1 MGKSKRPDTPLA
13 DTPENEKSKF
23 DLKTALADINTRI
36 SARQE
41 AMNESMQK
49 SNAARA
55 ARSKQRRNVAGE
67 GSRLSGLATF
77 ASTTG
82 KSNK

>member
-1 MGKSKRPDTPLA
+1 MATKRPDTPLA
-13 DTPENEKSKF
+13 DTPPF
-23 DLKTALADINTRI
+23 DLKTALADVNTRI
-36 SARQE
+36 SARQT

-49 SNAARA
+49 SNAART
-55 ARSKQRRNVAGE
+55 ARSKQKRNVAGE

-82 KSNK
+82 RSNK

>member
-1 MGKSKRPDTPLA
+1 MAKDKRPDTPLA
-13 DTPENEKSKF
+13 DTPENEKTPF

-41 AMNESMQK
+41 SMNESMQK

-55 ARSKQRRNVAGE
+55 ARSKQKRNVAGQ
-67 GSRLSGLATF
+67 GTGLYGLATF

-82 KSNK
+82 RSNK

>member
-1 MGKSKRPDTPLA
+1 MAKVKRPDTPLA
-13 DTPENEKSKF
+13 DTPDSEKTPF

-36 SARQE
+36 SARQT

-55 ARSKQRRNVAGE
+55 ARSKERKNVAGE
-67 GSRLSGLATF
+67 GGRLSGLATF

-82 KSNK
+82 RSNN

>member
-1 MGKSKRPDTPLA
+1 MATKRPDTPLA
-13 DTPENEKSKF
+13 DTPPF

-36 SARQE
+36 SDRKT

-55 ARSKQRRNVAGE
+55 ARSKQKKNVAGQ
-67 GSRLSGLATF
+67 GSRLSGLASF
-77 ASTTG
+77 GSTTG
-82 KSNK
+82 RSNN